1 MAQMH
6 LAGDGFE
13 LTRPNNHGLGN
24 WQALFERCH
33 SRADEVSP
41 DLTRAMERELTR
53 LKENPDNLPKGI
65 IHADLFPDNV
75 FFMQERVSGLIDFYF
90 ACNDFY
96 AYDLAI
102 ALNAWCFE
110 SDATFNVTKARAL
123 MAGYQSVRPLS
134 VEEIDAM
141 PILGAGAA
149 MRFLTT
155 RLFDWLNQV
164 DGAQV
169 EPKTPM
175 IFAPTALSP
184 QCNATGRL
192 RINAM
197 KYEIFTDGVFRK
209 PGPGGWGVLIN
220 GPDGAR
226 DLCGGAPST
235 TNNQME
241 LMAAIEAL
249 GAVPDGAEIRLVTD
263 SVYVKDGITSW
274 INNWKRRGWKTAA
287 GKPVKNI
294 ELWKALDA
302 ACARHTVEWVWVK
315 GHAGNAGNEHADALA
330 RRGMEP
336 FCTN

>member
-1 MAQMH
+1 
-6 LAGDGFE
+6 
-13 LTRPNNHGLGN
+13 
-24 WQALFERCH
+24 
-33 SRADEVSP
+33 
-41 DLTRAMERELTR
+41 
-53 LKENPDNLPKGI
+53 
-65 IHADLFPDNV
+65 
-75 FFMQERVSGLIDFYF
+75 
-90 ACNDFY
+90 
-96 AYDLAI
+96 
-102 ALNAWCFE
+102 
-110 SDATFNVTKARAL
+110 
-123 MAGYQSVRPLS
+123 
-134 VEEIDAM
+134 
-141 PILGAGAA
+141 
-149 MRFLTT
+149 
-155 RLFDWLNQV
+155 
-164 DGAQV
+164 
-169 EPKTPM
+169 
-175 IFAPTALSP
+175 
-184 QCNATGRL
+184 
-192 RINAM
+192 M
-197 KYEIFTDGVFRK
+197 KYEIFTDGACSGN

-336 FCTN
+336 FCTD